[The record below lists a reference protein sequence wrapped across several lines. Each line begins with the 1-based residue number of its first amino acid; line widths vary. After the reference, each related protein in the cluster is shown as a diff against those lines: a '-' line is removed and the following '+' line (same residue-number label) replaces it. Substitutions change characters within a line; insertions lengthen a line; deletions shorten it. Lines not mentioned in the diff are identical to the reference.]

1 MKGPIILVV
10 GARPNFM
17 KIAPIYAELAR
28 RGVKQLL
35 LHTGQH
41 YDENMS
47 KVFFEDLGMPEPDI
61 YLGIGSGSHA
71 EQTAKV
77 MVEFEKVC
85 FKHEPSMVVV
95 VGDVNSTIAC
105 SMVAAKLWIPTAH
118 VEAGLRSFDRKMP
131 EEINRIL
138 TDTICDIL
146 LTPSPDGDEN
156 LLKEG
161 VAPEKIHRVGNIMI
175 DSLMMNLERAGSCNI
190 HSNLGLEKGKYGVL
204 TLHRPSN
211 VDDKEAFE
219 KIITALEVI
228 GGRLPLV
235 LPLHP
240 RTNKQAEKFGLTER
254 LESIPN
260 IVITDPVGYLDFIA
274 LVASAKLVL
283 TDSGGLQEETTA
295 LGIPCITLRDN
306 TERPITVTEGTNI
319 VVGNET
325 SIIIS
330 TAIETLETGGKTGK
344 IPELWDG
351 NTAVRISDVLL
362 SHINNIN

>member
-1 MKGPIILVV
+1 
-10 GARPNFM
+10 
-17 KIAPIYAELAR
+17 
-28 RGVKQLL
+28 
-35 LHTGQH
+35 
-41 YDENMS
+41 
-47 KVFFEDLGMPEPDI
+47 
-61 YLGIGSGSHA
+61 
-71 EQTAKV
+71 
-77 MVEFEKVC
+77 
-85 FKHEPSMVVV
+85 
-95 VGDVNSTIAC
+95 
-105 SMVAAKLWIPTAH
+105 
-118 VEAGLRSFDRKMP
+118 MP